1 MDGLVIG
8 LDLNDE
14 YTQISCYGKE
24 ISWTIPTVICRKKEE
39 EIWLTGEEAYA
50 ATLLG
55 EGVIV
60 DKLLKMVQKEGTST
74 IGGVCYTGALLLRIF
89 LQQVLEYPLKEEGKK
104 TVSQLVVT
112 MQEMDARLTDTL
124 MYCADAM
131 GISRDRVHVIS
142 HTESFVYYVLSQK
155 RELWSNQVGLFEL
168 AADRL
173 CYYEMKVQ
181 RGMRRNM
188 VQAEAQNQEEAFDL
202 DILGTPSEKF
212 FPAGSKD
219 LICKLLSGRRTQG
232 IQIKGFL
239 LVLSFCLNH
248 VSAHSSLNQE
258 EAFDL
263 DILGTP
269 SGQKLADQIL
279 TSCGEKLLSKKLFS
293 TVFLTGK
300 GFERQDWAGG
310 FMKLVCSR
318 RRCFVEKELFSRG
331 AAFKGQDYLNSA
343 TEYPYIFVC
352 EGRLKA
358 EVDLKVMQKGKEVLL
373 AVASYGDNWY
383 ESKSSLE
390 LILEDENTMVTVIK
404 DRGFGDLFPAS
415 GAVVRQEVSL

>member
-202 DILGTPSEKF
+202 DILNS
-212 FPAGSKD
+212 
-219 LICKLLSGRRTQG
+219 
-232 IQIKGFL
+232 
-239 LVLSFCLNH
+239 
-248 VSAHSSLNQE
+248 
-258 EAFDL
+258 
-263 DILGTP
+263 P
-269 SGQKLADQIL
+269 SGSKLADQIL
-279 TSCGEKLLSKKLFS
+279 CSCGEKLLEKKLFS

-300 GFERQDWAGG
+300 GFERQDWATG
-310 FMKLVCSR
+310 FMKLACNR
-318 RRCFVEKELFSRG
+318 RRVFVENVLFSKG
-331 AAFKGQDYLNSA
+331 AAVKAGDYLA
-343 TEYPYIFVC
+343 QGTEFPYVFVC

-358 EVDLKVMQKGKEVLL
+358 EVALKVMRAGKEILL

-390 LILEDENTMVTVIK
+390 LILDDQKEIEFIISHLDSRKKRIVSVPLSGFPERPRRTTRIQMNIGFTDENTMAVVIRDK
-404 DRGFGDLFPAS
+404 GFGELFPAS
-415 GAVVRQEVSL
+415 DTVIRQEVIL